1 MMGRILELPLLVIL
15 MGITAVSMY
24 LPAAHAVVL
33 SQHSVARSF
42 FYSGSILLI
51 LTAMIGLASA
61 TWQSRNLARGNLIA
75 LVAAYAVLPILMAL
89 PVAQAVR
96 DTTFANAWFEM
107 VSSFTTTGATL
118 YDPARL
124 PASVH
129 LWRAQVG
136 WMGGFFIMVAAV
148 AVLAPVNLGGVEV
161 LSGRV
166 PGRGSAELSQIT
178 RIADPSRRVM
188 RHALILFPA
197 YGGLTLMLWVLLL
210 IAGESG
216 LVALCHAMST
226 VSTSSISPVGGMA
239 GAQTGVPGE
248 MAIFVVLLASL
259 SRKLWP
265 GAGMLQSSH
274 SIERDPELRLGLV
287 VVASVTIILFL
298 RHWLSAAEM
307 QEAADIQA
315 GTSAFWGILFTAV
328 SFLTTT
334 GFTSQ
339 EWAVSQ
345 SWSGLGTPGLVLAGL
360 AILGGG
366 IATTAGGVKL
376 LRVYAL
382 FRHGEREMQRLVHP
396 SSIGG
401 SGQLARRL
409 RREGAYVAWIFF
421 ILFAL
426 SIAAVMAA
434 LTIVGMTFE
443 AALVM
448 TLAALTTTGPLAL
461 VAGDVPLS
469 FADLGL
475 PAKAI
480 LGLAMV
486 VGRVEVLA
494 ILALMAPES
503 WRR

>member
-1 MMGRILELPLLVIL
+1 MARILELPLLVIL

-33 SQHSVARSF
+33 SQHPVARSF
-42 FYSGSILLI
+42 FYSGTILLI
-51 LTAMIGLASA
+51 LTAMIGIASA

-75 LVAAYAVLPILMAL
+75 LVAAYLVLPILMAL
-89 PVAQAVR
+89 PLAQAVR

-148 AVLAPVNLGGVEV
+148 AILSPVNLGGVEV

-178 RIADPSRRVM
+178 RIADPTRRVM
-188 RHALILFPA
+188 RHAVILFPA
-197 YGGLTLMLWVLLL
+197 YGGLTLVLWVLQL
-210 IAGESG
+210 IAGEQG

-226 VSTSSISPVGGMA
+226 VATSSISPVGGMA
-239 GAQTGVPGE
+239 GTQSGIPGE
-248 MAIFVVLLASL
+248 MAIFVVLLTSL

-274 SIERDPELRLGLV
+274 SLIRDPELRLGLV
-287 VVASVTIILFL
+287 VIGSVAVVLFL

-307 QEAADIQA
+307 KEAADIQA
-315 GTSAFWGILFTAV
+315 GAHAFWGILFTAV

-339 EWAVSQ
+339 EWTVSQ

-434 LTIVGMTFE
+434 LTLVGMTFE